1 MDGLPLCGAW
11 DGSEPPAV
19 LAKVMI
25 RIGISGWLY
34 PSWRG
39 NFYPKGLP
47 HRRELEFASRAF
59 NTIEI
64 NGTFYSLKRPDSFR
78 RWQEETPDDFVFALK
93 GSRFITHM
101 KKLVGVEQPLA
112 TFFAQGLLALGQ
124 KLGPILW
131 QFPERQGFD
140 ETKIAD
146 FLAQLPRDTTA
157 AAALARRRSRRIMT
171 GRSALKPAALTPIR
185 HAFEVRHPSFADPRF
200 FALLRHAGAALAIS
214 DAPNW
219 PRFEEVTADFIYIRL
234 HGAEELYA
242 SGYDAQT
249 LDLWAERI
257 RRWTRRPRPL
267 DVYVYF
273 DNDAKL
279 QAPIDA
285 CALADRL
292 GLTRPGEGPRPVLE
306 RKSLPAGR

>member
-1 MDGLPLCGAW
+1 
-11 DGSEPPAV
+11 
-19 LAKVMI
+19 MI

-47 HRRELEFASRAF
+47 QRRELEFASRAF
-59 NTIEI
+59 DTIEI
-64 NGTFYSLKRPDSFR
+64 NGTFYSLKRPASFR
-78 RWQEETPDDFVFALK
+78 RWCQETPDDFVFALK

-101 KKLVGVEQPLA
+101 KKLVAVEQPLA
-112 TFFAQGLLALGQ
+112 TFFAQGLLALGH

-131 QFPERQGFD
+131 QFPERQSFD
-140 ETKIAD
+140 EAKIAD
-146 FLAQLPRDTTA
+146 FLALLPRDTAA
-157 AAALARRRSRRIMT
+157 AAALARRRSRRIMA
-171 GRSALKPAALTPIR
+171 GRSLLKPVALTAIR

-200 FALLRHAGAALAIS
+200 FALLRRAGAALAIS

-219 PRFEEVTADFIYIRL
+219 PCFEEATADFIYIRL

-249 LDLWAERI
+249 LDRWAERI
-257 RRWTRRPRPL
+257 WQWTRHPRPP

-279 QAPIDA
+279 RAPGDA
-285 CALADRL
+285 RALADRL
-292 GLTRPGEGPRPVLE
+292 GLTRPGEDRF
-306 RKSLPAGR
+306 RHR